1 VATRDRPR
9 AKRTT
14 ARSEAPADTGR
25 RDFCRRTAR
34 LGGGL
39 WLAMTVPAFGGRPGV
54 RAAGGAGTGAS
65 GAGAPGA
72 AAPSELNAWLKIAA
86 DDSITV
92 LVDRSEMGQGVY
104 TALPMLLAEELE
116 VGLTAIR
123 IVAAPA
129 GDAYVNAGNGGQIT
143 GTSNSVT
150 DAWERLRTA
159 GAQARTLLIA
169 AAADKW
175 RIAPERCRANRG
187 RIENDHGQSFSYGQ
201 LAQAAA
207 KLKVPKDVK
216 LKSRENYSLIG
227 TSQRRLDTP
236 DKVDGSAEFGLDVR
250 LPGMLYAAIA
260 QCPVLG
266 GRARSVGSSA
276 AEAMPGVRRVL
287 TTPSGIVVVAEHFWQ
302 ALKAR
307 DALEVVWDEG
317 ANASLDNAAIRV
329 LLDRAA
335 AADAGL
341 VAKQVGDPAAAIKS
355 AAKSFTAVYQL
366 PMLAHATM
374 EPMNCTADV
383 RADRCDVYVGTQVQ
397 QIAQA
402 VAAEAAG
409 LPPARVNVYT
419 TLLGGG
425 FGRRLEVDFIPA
437 AVLASKALGVPVKL
451 VWTREDDMTQDYY
464 RPPAREEVRA
474 ALDAHGKLVAWQL
487 HITSPSI
494 TARFDPTNK
503 DPFDSVIEYVQN
515 YPYAVPNFGLSYTR
529 REIGINVGYLRS
541 VSHAPNCFA
550 VESSLDELAAAAH
563 KNPLDFRLE
572 LLASKP
578 RHTNVLKL
586 AAERSGWG
594 RPRPGRH
601 LGLAFMEGYTSVIA
615 QVAEISVQ
623 DGAPTVHRITCV
635 ADCGQMVNPRIV
647 ESQMESGIVFGLSA
661 ALWGGITVG
670 AGRVRETNFNTYRL
684 LRANEMPEI
693 DVLLVMSDV
702 APGGIGELAVGPV
715 APAICNALYT
725 ATGTRVRSL
734 PLSVHGLAT
743 SARR

>member
-1 VATRDRPR
+1 VPTRDRLR
-9 AKRTT
+9 AKRAI
-14 ARSEAPADTGR
+14 ARTEAPADAAR
-25 RDFCRRTAR
+25 RDFCSRTAQ

-39 WLAMTVPAFGGRPGV
+39 LLAMTVPAFGGRPGA
-54 RAAGGAGTGAS
+54 RAAGRASDAAESGTTS
-65 GAGAPGA
+65 PT
-72 AAPSELNAWLKIAA
+72 ELNAWLKIAA

-116 VGLTAIR
+116 VGLAAIR
-123 IVAAPA
+123 IAAAPA
-129 GDAYVNAGNGGQIT
+129 GDAYVNVGNGGQVT
-143 GTSNSVT
+143 GTSNSVS

-187 RIENDHGQSFSYGQ
+187 RIENDRGQSFSYGQ

-216 LKSRENYSLIG
+216 LKSRADYTLIG

-236 DKVDGSAEFGLDVR
+236 GKVDGSAEFGLDVR

-266 GRARSVGSSA
+266 GRVRSVGSSA

-287 TTPSGIVVVAEHFWQ
+287 ATPSGVVVVAEHFWQ

-307 DALEVVWDEG
+307 EALEIVWEEG

-335 AADAGL
+335 AANAGL
-341 VAKQVGDPAAAIKS
+341 VAKQAGDPAAAIKS
-355 AAKSFTAVYQL
+355 AAQSFAAVYEL

-374 EPMNCTADV
+374 EPMNCTAAV
-383 RADRCDVYVGTQVQ
+383 RTDRCDLYVGTQVQ
-397 QIAQA
+397 QLAQA
-402 VAAEAAG
+402 AAAEAAG

-464 RPPAREEVRA
+464 RPPAREEIHA
-474 ALDAHGKLVAWQL
+474 GLDAHGKLVAWQL

-515 YPYAVPNFGLSYTR
+515 YPYDVPNFGLTYTR

-572 LLASKP
+572 LLAAKP
-578 RHTNVLKL
+578 RHTKVLKL

-601 LGLAFMEGYTSVIA
+601 LGLAFMEGYTSVVA
-615 QVAEISVQ
+615 QVAEISVE
-623 DGAPTVHRITCV
+623 DGALHVHRITCV
-635 ADCGQMVNPRIV
+635 VDCGQMVNPRIV

-684 LRANEMPEI
+684 LRANEMPET
-693 DVLLVMSDV
+693 DVLLVTSD
-702 APGGIGELAVGPV
+702 APPGGIGELAVGPV
-715 APAICNALYT
+715 APAICNALYA
-725 ATGTRVRSL
+725 ATGRRVRSL
-734 PLSVHGLAT
+734 PLSVHGLV
-743 SARR
+743 

>member
-1 VATRDRPR
+1 
-9 AKRTT
+9 
-14 ARSEAPADTGR
+14 
-25 RDFCRRTAR
+25 
-34 LGGGL
+34 
-39 WLAMTVPAFGGRPGV
+39 
-54 RAAGGAGTGAS
+54 
-65 GAGAPGA
+65 
-72 AAPSELNAWLKIAA
+72 
-86 DDSITV
+86 
-92 LVDRSEMGQGVY
+92 MGQGVY

-116 VGLTAIR
+116 VDLTTIR

-143 GTSNSVT
+143 GTSNSVS

-187 RIENDHGQSFSYGQ
+187 RIENDRGQSFSYGQ

-216 LKSRENYSLIG
+216 LKSRADYTLIG

-236 DKVDGSAEFGLDVR
+236 GKVDGSAEFGLDVR

-266 GRARSVGSSA
+266 GRVRSVGSSA

-287 TTPSGIVVVAEHFWQ
+287 ATPGGVVVVAEHFWQ

-307 DALEVVWDEG
+307 DALEIVWDEG

-335 AADAGL
+335 AANAGSWRSRR
-341 VAKQVGDPAAAIKS
+341 AIRPPRS
-355 AAKSFTAVYQL
+355 NRRRQSFAAVYEL

-383 RADRCDVYVGTQVQ
+383 RTDRCDLYVGTQVQ
-397 QIAQA
+397 QLAQA
-402 VAAEAAG
+402 AAAEAAG

-464 RPPAREEVRA
+464 RPPAREEIHA

-515 YPYAVPNFGLSYTR
+515 YPYDVPNFGLSYTR

-550 VESSLDELAAAAH
+550 VESSSMSSLR
-563 KNPLDFRLE
+563 PPIRIR
-572 LLASKP
+572 STSGSSSSP
-578 RHTNVLKL
+578 RSRAT
-586 AAERSGWG
+586 R
-594 RPRPGRH
+594 
-601 LGLAFMEGYTSVIA
+601 
-615 QVAEISVQ
+615 
-623 DGAPTVHRITCV
+623 TCSS
-635 ADCGQMVNPRIV
+635 
-647 ESQMESGIVFGLSA
+647 SQPSA
-661 ALWGGITVG
+661 AGG
-670 AGRVRETNFNTYRL
+670 ADHGRDVISGLPSWRGTPRSSRKWRRSPWRTARSTFTAS
-684 LRANEMPEI
+684 RAW
-693 DVLLVMSDV
+693 S
-702 APGGIGELAVGPV
+702 
-715 APAICNALYT
+715 T
-725 ATGTRVRSL
+725 ADRW
-734 PLSVHGLAT
+734 
-743 SARR
+743 